1 MYDNALFMSQAQ
13 MYIGFGGFVLKTT
26 LIHLLISGC
35 PDISGYP
42 NSITAVLSVIRP
54 IHIDL

>member
-1 MYDNALFMSQAQ
+1 

-35 PDISGYP
+35 PDTSGYP
-42 NSITAVLSVIRP
+42 NSITTVLSVILV
-54 IHIDL
+54 IYIDL